1 MDKLLVKRTTKPDCI
16 VEIMYDRNT
25 DKYCFVNL
33 SSHHVCGCRFNTIEE
48 AFNDLNNREDV
59 ISYERVQ

>member
-1 MDKLLVKRTTKPDCI
+1 MDKLLVKRATKPDCI

-25 DKYCFVNL
+25 NKYCFVNL
-33 SSHHVCGCRFNTIEE
+33 SSHHVCSCRFNTVEE

-59 ISYERVQ
+59 VSYGQIQ